1 MNRNVAGIIVAGFA
15 TVFIHFGI
23 RYSYGILL
31 PGMLPSLAITKAE
44 AGIIF
49 ASYFIAYT
57 VFSPVL
63 GLLSDRYNVKLIL
76 TIFPALLSLGT
87 FLMALS
93 SSLLN
98 ASLFFAL
105 VGLGSAAC
113 WSPVVALI
121 PRWMSNKRKGTALG
135 ITDMGSSL
143 GILICSWGMPYIVEA
158 FDWKAG
164 WLSLGAIALLATII
178 NAVLVKSYP
187 SDESGL
193 EQQLESRK
201 IDESVGTTYLRL
213 LNNGKFWL
221 IGLSYMFVGFA
232 ILIPFTFLPIH
243 SIQTL
248 GVSYQTSKWL
258 IVIIAATGLAGK
270 LTFGHLSDRIDR
282 IKVLMIGD
290 IFIVIGMLGM
300 IFSNNFF
307 LLTILSAVFGF
318 GNGALWPVYAAV
330 ASDYFPSIFAG
341 RIIGLWT
348 LYMGV
353 GSIIAP
359 PLAGWTIDT
368 TEAFSWAFTLA
379 MLGIIMSMLLLLP
392 LLKVPTHNN
401 NNF

>member
-1 MNRNVAGIIVAGFA
+1 MNRNVLSIIIAGFV

-31 PGMLPSLAITKAE
+31 PEMLPALRITKAE
-44 AGIIF
+44 AGIIY

-63 GLLSDRYNVKLIL
+63 GLLSDRYNAKLIL
-76 TIFPALLSLGT
+76 TLFPALLSLGT
-87 FLMALS
+87 FLMAFS

-121 PRWMSNKRKGTALG
+121 LRWTSNKRKGTALG
-135 ITDMGSSL
+135 ITDMGSSS
-143 GILICSWGMPYIVEA
+143 GILICSWGMPYIVET
-158 FDWKAG
+158 FDWRVG
-164 WLSLGAIALLATII
+164 WISLGAIALLVTII
-178 NAVLVKSYP
+178 NAVLVRSYP

-193 EQQLESRK
+193 EQQLESKK

-213 LNNGKFWL
+213 LKNGKFWW
-221 IGLSYMFVGFA
+221 IALSYLFVGFS

-290 IFIVIGMLGM
+290 ILIVIGILGM
-300 IFSNNFF
+300 VFSNNFF
-307 LLTILSAVFGF
+307 LLILSSAVFGF
-318 GNGALWPVYAAV
+318 GNGALWPVYAAI
-330 ASDYFPSIFAG
+330 ASDYFPRIFSG

-348 LYMGV
+348 FYMGV
-353 GSIIAP
+353 GSVISP
-359 PLAGWTIDT
+359 PLVGWTIDT
-368 TEAFSWAFTLA
+368 TESFSWAFTLGT
-379 MLGIIMSMLLLLP
+379 LSIIMSMLLLLP
-392 LLKVPTHNN
+392 LLKVPTHTK